1 MERFLHTQH
10 RKGKNS
16 IFYIRWKQKQT
27 HFRCVCVYMYSSKES
42 RSITTQWSGGRTGA
56 GLTNPT
62 SCDTILYVLVVLLP
76 SEMLICLLGR
86 LMNGI
91 RNLIT
96 LEHSPV

>member
-1 MERFLHTQH
+1 MGTLLHTQH

-27 HFRCVCVYMYSSKES
+27 QFRCECVYMYFSKEA
-42 RSITTQWSGGRTGA
+42 RSIATQWSGGRTGA
-56 GLTNPT
+56 DSTNPT

-86 LMNGI
+86 LMNG
-91 RNLIT
+91 T
-96 LEHSPV
+96 